1 MFDFKGLNGVGLGL
15 RTELWDDVLE
25 YPSTK
30 NIQFLEIAPENWM
43 NMGGNREQL
52 FEQLIKKFPMVA
64 HGLSLSLGGPA
75 PLNKKFLADIRV
87 FLEDYNIE
95 LYTEHLAYCA
105 DNSGYWYDLLP
116 IPSTLETARYV
127 ADRIKNVQDILGR
140 RIAIENASTYTLPE
154 GTTLPEWEFVAE
166 ISELADCGLHVD
178 INNVFVNSVNHHFD
192 PKKYLRAL
200 DVKRV
205 CYMHMAGHLEDIAPD
220 TGDRL
225 LIDTH
230 GASVCESVWN
240 LYEFAVS
247 RFGSVPTLLERDLN
261 IPDFSELMPELER
274 IAIIQSADK
283 YKEIDVNK
291 EKLFKDNFLVQTEKI
306 MLARN
311 YNTEET
317 ILDHS

>member
-1 MFDFKGLNGVGLGL
+1 MLNFIGLSGVGLGL
-15 RTELWDDVLE
+15 RTELLDDILE
-25 YPSTK
+25 YPSNE

-43 NMGGNREQL
+43 GMGGNREQV
-52 FEQLIKKFPMVA
+52 FERLIKKFPIVA

-87 FLEDYNIE
+87 FLEDYKVE

-105 DNSGYWYDLLP
+105 DTSGYWYDLLP
-116 IPSTLETARYV
+116 IPATLDTARYV
-127 ADRIKNVQDILGR
+127 ADRIKTVQDILGK
-140 RIAIENASTYTLPE
+140 RIAIENASTYILPQ
-154 GTTLPEWEFVAE
+154 GTTLPEWEFVAA
-166 ISELADCGLHVD
+166 ISELADCALHID
-178 INNVFVNSVNHHFD
+178 INNVFVNSVNHNFD
-192 PKKYLRAL
+192 PQQYLRAL

-230 GASVCESVWN
+230 GAPVCESVWS

-261 IPDFSELMPELER
+261 IPEFSELMPELKR
-274 IAIIQSADK
+274 IASIQAADK
-283 YKEIDVNK
+283 HITIDADK
-291 EKLFKDNFLVQTEKI
+291 EKLFQPSILLETENRSRKI
-306 MLARN
+306 SDDKKLGYR
-311 YNTEET
+311 
-317 ILDHS
+317 